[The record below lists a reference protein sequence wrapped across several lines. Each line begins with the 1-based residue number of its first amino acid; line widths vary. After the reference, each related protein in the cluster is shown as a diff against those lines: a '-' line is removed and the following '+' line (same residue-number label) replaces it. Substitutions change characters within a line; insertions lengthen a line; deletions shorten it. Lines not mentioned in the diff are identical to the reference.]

1 MLTINCDISQQR
13 EVCSYLNGTVMFMEG
28 IMRLKSFGAI
38 LPIALLSYF
47 LILMDN
53 SIVFTSS
60 REIGADLGMTR
71 VGIAWL
77 ANAYTLTFGGFLLL
91 AGRLSDLLGRKQ
103 IFQIGMAIFG
113 ISSFVVG
120 IAMDASTMIIAR
132 AAQGIGS
139 AILAPTTLAMMMDAY
154 SGEKRIQAISYYGA
168 TAGIGSIIGL
178 LVGGALTS
186 YVSWRA
192 GFLIKL
198 PIIIYLM
205 WLTHHA
211 VAAGIKQKATIDYI
225 GSILSVLGLSSFIY
239 GLTSDFYGGAFVS
252 GGIILLVLFY
262 FYERRF
268 KTPVMPLKLYKN
280 KVRLGA
286 YFVRLLFMMALLPYW
301 FLLPQMLGE
310 KLGYTAFQSGMA
322 FIPVAVFQF
331 VMAMYIP
338 QLTKRFSNGYVL
350 LMGEILLF
358 VGFVMTAMLKINYGY
373 WISVAL
379 PMVIIGIGSA
389 MIVAPVTSAGL
400 YKAPNEIAGAA
411 SSLTNAM
418 HQLGGPIG
426 LSLIIMMTSTFSSGV
441 YMMAG
446 FTLIATI
453 LVAVLI
459 IPNEKD

>member
-91 AGRLSDLLGRKQ
+91 AGQLSDLLGRKQ

-225 GSILSVLGLSSFIY
+225 GSILAVLGLSSFIY